1 MGANESTSLLPYPP
15 SWLPST
21 TTPVQHRQAVA
32 ALKSL
37 SSVEPERF
45 LAVRAPLPE
54 LEAALWDFNDYR
66 ERASAAAALDVG
78 LNRLVYKCVP
88 KRVPEAE
95 FWRCF
100 FCWAY
105 HTVMSLGPAPP
116 EPPKQ
121 VLSRAVLEAGD
132 STATSAIIDAFGGD
146 VSFAAFAQAE
156 MEDILKRDAE
166 DGEKLA
172 AGITMAVEKGV
183 LQANPPVEPLTRID
197 VLGKTADAVCQE
209 IIKALG
215 DAPSMGCVLVLQGLS
230 GTGKGTTCS
239 LLEQKLPRCTS
250 WSNGN
255 VRSKHQTRARSSCCD
270 ARPRGVAMPRTLAG
284 GLGRMLTLK
293 NHLHADALC
302 PCPTNDTMSM
312 ARRSFDL

>member
-37 SSVEPERF
+37 SSV
-45 LAVRAPLPE
+45 
-54 LEAALWDFNDYR
+54 
-66 ERASAAAALDVG
+66 
-78 LNRLVYKCVP
+78 
-88 KRVPEAE
+88 
-95 FWRCF
+95 
-100 FCWAY
+100 
-105 HTVMSLGPAPP
+105 
-116 EPPKQ
+116 
-121 VLSRAVLEAGD
+121 
-132 STATSAIIDAFGGD
+132 
-146 VSFAAFAQAE
+146 
-156 MEDILKRDAE
+156 
-166 DGEKLA
+166 
-172 AGITMAVEKGV
+172 
-183 LQANPPVEPLTRID
+183 QANPPVEPLTRID